1 MSIANRIK
9 KLEQRPEADKPGVTI
24 VYVRDAQSEAEA
36 AEAVKRGDTVIEYVP
51 AKERAIAEYKALHPD
66 WEPSSKD
73 SYLCCVSE
81 EGKRNIE
88 AVLRGEGPSVRRTP

>member
-1 MSIANRIK
+1 MNIKNRIK
-9 KLEQRPEADKPGVTI
+9 KLEQRPEAERPRVTI
-24 VYVRDAQSEAEA
+24 VYVKDAKSEAEA

-51 AKERAIAEYKALHPD
+51 AKERAIAEYKALHPG
-66 WEPSSKD
+66 WEPSPKD
-73 SYLCCVSE
+73 CYICCVSE